1 MTLRNIIL
9 SFNKD
14 IVGLSL
20 FSLFIFLE
28 LFFDNIIQYLFILQI
43 CGLSYVS
50 CIEYYISNT
59 KVIDF
64 KPTLKC
70 YINIIIVKTYD
81 LILTQ
86 ILYYVFGFVIY
97 IARIF
102 LYVYNF
108 NTYIMYLESKKDIV
122 MEFSQNINNTN
133 NVLNYNYDYFEN
145 FIRMIKINNKFTF
158 NLFYNFNLSFFKL
171 LLHTVINNINKFDK
185 KDIEIDNVIANIN
198 NNNIIDEDKKTETN
212 KNIDKILDSLMDL
225 NNNETTENNY
235 F

>member
-1 MTLRNIIL
+1 MTLQNIIL

-14 IVGLSL
+14 IIGLSL

-86 ILYYVFGFVIY
+86 ILYYVVGFVI
-97 IARIF
+97 
-102 LYVYNF
+102 
-108 NTYIMYLESKKDIV
+108 YIMYLESKKDIV